1 MKRVIFSFLICI
13 SALSSIKSQDRNKL
27 FLEYIDRYK
36 WVAMDHQ
43 KRFQIPSSIIL
54 AQGLLESGAG
64 NSRLTKE
71 SNNHFGIKCHNNWV
85 GPKVYHDDDFKNDCF
100 RSYTKPDES
109 YEDHSMFLSR
119 NPRYA
124 FLFNLNIRD
133 YRAWAAGLQQA
144 GYATDRS
151 YANKLIKVIE
161 DFQLYQY
168 DDVRLAKADTR
179 NDGAGHKRKH
189 TPQRQTYISNELL
202 YVLAKRGDSY
212 TSIAEEMT
220 FKAKELAKYNEAPE
234 DFPLNDGDIVYL
246 QKKNKRVKEGY
257 TTHIVKPGESMHSI
271 SQLYGIRMNNLYKLN
286 KLDGEYV
293 PQDGDVLQ
301 LR

>member
-246 QKKNKRVKEGY
+246 QKKNKKVKEGY

-271 SQLYGIRMNNLYKLN
+271 SQLYGIRMNYLYKLN